1 MAWIQRGLASA
12 WLDFGRVSVSLGSA
26 RLLSGV
32 MYAWLGRGLAWLRLR
47 LELLGVGVACLHRC
61 FAPAWFGV
69 GLASDQL
76 RQNLL
81 ISRWVVPST
90 SPGSGAGSKGSR

>member
-1 MAWIQRGLASA
+1 MVPRGRFASNDK
-12 WLDFGRVSVSLGSA
+12 DF
-26 RLLSGV
+26 LLTPSTLLGV
-32 MYAWLGRGLAWLRLR
+32 MYALLGRGLAWLRLR
-47 LELLGVGVACLHRC
+47 LGLLGVGVACLHRC
-61 FAPAWFGV
+61 FASAWFGV

-90 SPGSGAGSKGSR
+90 SPGRGAASKGSR